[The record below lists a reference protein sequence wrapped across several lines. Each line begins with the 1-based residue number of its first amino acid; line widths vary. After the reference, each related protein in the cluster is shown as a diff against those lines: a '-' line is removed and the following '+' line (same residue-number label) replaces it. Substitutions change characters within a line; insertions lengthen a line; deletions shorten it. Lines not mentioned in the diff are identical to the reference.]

1 MDVEELER
9 ALYNLQ
15 AAHVQTGDGA
25 VRCPYLQCVKTIDS
39 VFGECLPIGI
49 LNVQYPV
56 TILLSADDLDLSL
69 F

>member
-9 ALYNLQ
+9 ALYDSR
-15 AAHVQTGDGA
+15 AAHVQTGEGA
-25 VRCPYLQCVKTIDS
+25 VRCPYMQWKKSVDS

-49 LNVQYPV
+49 LNVQCPA